1 MAFRQFL
8 LGFLAFTIVIA
19 AAVWFTLKRDDI
31 PYSRLETAYG
41 QENSIFLDLPG
52 GLLGHV
58 IDVGPRDAEHT
69 LVLVH
74 GLGDSVSTWSDW
86 IHALQSDY
94 RLVVIDLPGHGLTRA
109 PYTYRA
115 SVDAAVAFVDDVA
128 DAMELKDFTLVGA
141 SLGGM
146 VAWTYTL
153 DHPGRVEALVL
164 VDAKGWELTD
174 EELGSDPL
182 SDAKNTQ
189 DWMRPFLERMDM
201 TDMLIN
207 HFKAAF
213 EDPGLVTDPMKR
225 RISELSLAPGHR
237 RALLDYQLSP
247 HRSASA
253 RRLETITVPTLV
265 MQGEKDRIVPE
276 RCARLFTAAIPNAQL
291 IIYEG
296 AGHLP
301 HREVPNRSATDLK
314 AFIASLPAQRADAQ
328 PEAASIVV
336 KR

>member
-115 SVDAAVAFVDDVA
+115 SVDAAVALI
-128 DAMELKDFTLVGA
+128 ETRSGETPHT
-141 SLGGM
+141 
-146 VAWTYTL
+146 AWYHSERQCKNGKEEGVVRLTA
-153 DHPGRVEALVL
+153 RACVKEAES
-164 VDAKGWELTD
+164 K
-174 EELGSDPL
+174 SD
-182 SDAKNTQ
+182 
-189 DWMRPFLERMDM
+189 
-201 TDMLIN
+201 
-207 HFKAAF
+207 
-213 EDPGLVTDPMKR
+213 
-225 RISELSLAPGHR
+225 
-237 RALLDYQLSP
+237 
-247 HRSASA
+247 RS
-253 RRLETITVPTLV
+253 R
-265 MQGEKDRIVPE
+265 
-276 RCARLFTAAIPNAQL
+276 
-291 IIYEG
+291 
-296 AGHLP
+296 
-301 HREVPNRSATDLK
+301 
-314 AFIASLPAQRADAQ
+314 
-328 PEAASIVV
+328 
-336 KR
+336 